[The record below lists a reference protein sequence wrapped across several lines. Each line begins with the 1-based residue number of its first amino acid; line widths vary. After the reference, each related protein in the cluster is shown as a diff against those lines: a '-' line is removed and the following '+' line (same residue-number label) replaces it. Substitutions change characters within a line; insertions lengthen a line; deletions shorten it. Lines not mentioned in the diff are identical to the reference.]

1 MTPPKAISVAI
12 YEIDRAYGGPEEG
25 GWYFDT
31 GVPSEEYAVNT
42 RFFPEEATKD
52 IQAYREVLDA
62 LVDKVNEEE
71 NRRSPSSVLSN
82 GDYLSVEVHEG
93 FPTAYPTHKPHYE

>member
-12 YEIDRAYGGPEEG
+12 YEVDRAYGGPEEG

-31 GVPSEEYAVNT
+31 GVPSEEYAVYT
-42 RFFPEEATKD
+42 KFFDASDQNAIDAYVEELG
-52 IQAYREVLDA
+52 V
-62 LVDKVNEEE
+62 LVDKVNREE

-82 GDYLSVEVHEG
+82 GDYLAVVTRDG
-93 FPTAYPTHKPHYE
+93 FPTAYPERRPHYE